1 MNARLTRSL
10 TIFCTRIQKLLRAHL
25 EESGWVDDLKDLA
38 EGENEGW
45 ERQRLEADLPS
56 HGIISLLFNHHFL
69 SQNLHQ
75 LHHTMTMSHCDVSC
89 PNTVHTNRK
98 RNCQYTMSVLEP
110 PAWPAVCN
118 KQKNLGLRMYQ
129 TSRASSNKSV
139 RAQLVSLFLSP
150 LPFPFSSYS
159 TSPLHLPF

>member
-45 ERQRLEADLPS
+45 KRQRLEADLPS
-56 HGIISLLFNHHFL
+56 HGIISLLFNITFCL
-69 SQNLHQ
+69 KISINCIIPWLCLIATYSAPILH
-75 LHHTMTMSHCDVSC
+75 TK
-89 PNTVHTNRK
+89 RK
-98 RNCQYTMSVLEP
+98 RNCQYTMSLLEP

-118 KQKNLGLRMYQ
+118 KQKKLGLRMYQ

-139 RAQLVSLFLSP
+139 RAQLVSLFLPP